1 MSNPG
6 ATIPESHAGHRGVF
20 GKTLTLDL
28 APSGD
33 GDGDMEI
40 PLGTMHDLD
49 LVWQSSIHLPGLLFI
64 STYKP
69 QDGGEE
75 SDSSLRIKA
84 SCCFLVVFVRRR
96 RVRHRVIHFKIDVV
110 VTAK

>member
-1 MSNPG
+1 MKMIHIETAEKNQRFGFGISGLTSKPAHQMEPRTDMS
-6 ATIPESHAGHRGVF
+6 
-20 GKTLTLDL
+20 L
-28 APSGD
+28 SG
-33 GDGDMEI
+33 
-40 PLGTMHDLD
+40 TH
-49 LVWQSSIHLPGLLFI
+49 VYI

-96 RVRHRVIHFKIDVV
+96 RVRHRVIHFKIDVAAN
-110 VTAK
+110 AK